1 MIGKEPLVLHPE
13 LSYALNQLERSPQH
27 IFISG
32 KAGTGKSTLLSLF
45 RNTSRKRIAV
55 VAPTGV
61 AALNVRGQTIH
72 SFFKIPPRLLE
83 PHDIH
88 RAKNRRLYQK
98 LEILV
103 IDEISMVRAD
113 LFDILDYHLRIN
125 RDIDEP
131 FGGVRIILF
140 GDLYQLPPVV
150 ATQFERQYL
159 RDKYGTPYFFSSHI
173 YQEISQNMETIE
185 LTKVY
190 RQNERHFINLLDAIR
205 TRELDFDDLET
216 INDRVTEREHILEG
230 SITLTTRNDIVRKI
244 NTLELNQIDLPG
256 ITYTAKV
263 NGRFDP
269 RVYPTDLNLIL
280 KNGAQVMMVRN
291 DPNRRFVN
299 GSIGKIISLSEQH
312 ITVEIYGDDDT
323 PKRIELEKQV
333 WEMIKYEWN
342 ESKNRIDAKIV
353 GTFEQWPLKLAWAIT
368 IHKSQGKTFNR
379 VYIDMG
385 RGAFEY
391 GQTYVALSRCTH
403 LEGVQLKS
411 PLKMSD
417 ILVDDRVT
425 DFYNYWR

>member
-1 MIGKEPLVLHPE
+1 MIRKEPLVLHHE
-13 LSYALNQLERSPQH
+13 LTYALNQLEHSKQH
-27 IFISG
+27 VFISG

-88 RAKNRRLYQK
+88 RARDRRLYQK
-98 LEILV
+98 LEILI

-113 LFDILDYHLRIN
+113 LFDILDYHLRLN

-150 ATQFERQYL
+150 ASQFERQYL

-173 YQEISQNMETIE
+173 YQEISQQMETIE

-190 RQNERHFINLLDAIR
+190 RQNERHFINLLDVIR
-205 TRELDFDDLET
+205 TKQMDFDDLEA
-216 INDRVTEREHILEG
+216 INERVTDREEILEG

-244 NTLELNQIDLPG
+244 NALELNKIDLPS

-312 ITVEIYGDDDT
+312 ITVEIYDDDEK
-323 PKRIELEKQV
+323 PNRIELEKQT
-333 WEMIKYEWN
+333 WEMIKYEWH
-342 ESKNRIDAKIV
+342 ESKNRIEATII
-353 GTFEQWPLKLAWAIT
+353 GTFDQWPLKLAWAMT
-368 IHKSQGKTFNR
+368 IHKSQGKPFNR

-411 PLKMSD
+411 PLKQSD

>member
-1 MIGKEPLVLHPE
+1 M
-13 LSYALNQLERSPQH
+13 
-27 IFISG
+27 
-32 KAGTGKSTLLSLF
+32 
-45 RNTSRKRIAV
+45 
-55 VAPTGV
+55 

-83 PHDIH
+83 PHDLH
-88 RAKNRRLYQK
+88 KAKDRRLYQK
-98 LEILV
+98 LEILI

-113 LFDILDYHLRIN
+113 LFDIMDYHLRLN
-125 RDIDEP
+125 REIDEP
-131 FGGVRIILF
+131 FGGVRIVMF

-150 ATQFERQYL
+150 ASQFEKRYL
-159 RDKYGTPYFFSSHI
+159 RDKYGTPYFFSSQI
-173 YQEISQNMETIE
+173 FGEISGQMETIE

-190 RQNERHFINLLDAIR
+190 RQNERFFINLLDAIR
-205 TRELDFDDLET
+205 TRSIDHEDLE
-216 INDRVTEREHILEG
+216 NLNQRVTDREQILEG

-244 NTLELNQIDLPG
+244 NTSELNKIELPG
-256 ITYTAKV
+256 ITYIAKV
-263 NGRFDP
+263 QGQFDP
-269 RVYPTDLNLIL
+269 KVYPTDIALVL
-280 KNGAQVMMVRN
+280 KEGAQIMMVRN

-299 GSIGKIISLSEQH
+299 GSIGRVISLTEQH
-312 ITVEIYGDDDT
+312 VTVEIYDNEEK
-323 PKRIELEKQV
+323 KRIDIEKQI
-333 WEMIKYEWN
+333 WEMVKYSWSEKKQRI
-342 ESKNRIDAKIV
+342 ESNIV

-425 DFYNYWR
+425 DFYNFWRY